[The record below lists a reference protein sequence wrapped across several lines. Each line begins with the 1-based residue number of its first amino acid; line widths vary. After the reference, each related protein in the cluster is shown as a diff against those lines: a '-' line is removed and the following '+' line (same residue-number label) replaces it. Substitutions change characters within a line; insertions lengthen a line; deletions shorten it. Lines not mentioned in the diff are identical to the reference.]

1 MVAYLKLGCC
11 SLLDDLVS
19 RAADSEAYEN
29 YGSAQL
35 TLRLVAWIKKATR
48 LILAVTEPC
57 KIYLFLK
64 HWTSIK
70 SHVLNGRGKNAGV
83 LDLRKEVHKINQ
95 QNLI

>member
-19 RAADSEAYEN
+19 RAADSEAYWKN

-57 KIYLFLK
+57 KFYLFLK
-64 HWTSIK
+64 H
-70 SHVLNGRGKNAGV
+70 
-83 LDLRKEVHKINQ
+83 
-95 QNLI
+95 